1 MYIIEIAQIS
11 VFSKFK
17 FEEWNMNDK
26 TAKSIDKKTL
36 LIILII
42 GLIITIVGILLI
54 KILTGILADLTLPDT
69 LKKYYG
75 IYSVEA
81 NGVKIPN
88 RMEYLTNNGK
98 LFAFCRSLSSIFV
111 AIILY
116 IIVNAFG
123 IRFYEK
129 CEKNTVKKIIKI
141 LGLIVLFLGIFTFT
155 SKVSPSN
162 NIEKYIIKLD
172 STNYSQNSDSFD
184 GNRCNIIGYFKALD
198 LDDKN
203 NLVPVYESPSLES
216 APVEKKDYIGHFFV
230 YLTRNID
237 KINNYSEV
245 VTIILGIY
253 IFVLNKFQKEHKQ

>member
-1 MYIIEIAQIS
+1 MYIREIAQIS
-11 VFSKFK
+11 VLSKFK

-54 KILTGILADLTLPDT
+54 KNLTGVLADLTLPDT

-81 NGVKIPN
+81 NGVKIPSC
-88 RMEYLTNNGK
+88 MEYLTNNGK
-98 LFAFCRSLSSIFV
+98 LFAFCSSLSSILV

-116 IIVNAFG
+116 IFVNVFG
-123 IRFYEK
+123 IKFYEK
-129 CEKNTVKKIIKI
+129 C
-141 LGLIVLFLGIFTFT
+141 
-155 SKVSPSN
+155 
-162 NIEKYIIKLD
+162 
-172 STNYSQNSDSFD
+172 DSFD
-184 GNRCNIIGYFKALD
+184 YNRCNIMGYFKTLD

-203 NLVPVYESPSLES
+203 NLVPVYEAPSLES
-216 APVEKKDYIGHFFV
+216 APVEKKDYIRHFFI
-230 YLTRNID
+230 YLIRNID
-237 KINNYSEV
+237 KINNYSEM

-253 IFVLNKFQKEHKQ
+253 IFVLNKFQKEYQ

>member
-1 MYIIEIAQIS
+1 MYIREIAQIS
-11 VFSKFK
+11 VLSKFK

-54 KILTGILADLTLPDT
+54 KNLTGVLADLTLPDT

-81 NGVKIPN
+81 NGVKIPS

-98 LFAFCRSLSSIFV
+98 LFAFCSSLSSILV

-116 IIVNAFG
+116 IFVNVFG
-123 IRFYEK
+123 IKFYEK
-129 CEKNTVKKIIKI
+129 C
-141 LGLIVLFLGIFTFT
+141 
-155 SKVSPSN
+155 
-162 NIEKYIIKLD
+162 
-172 STNYSQNSDSFD
+172 DSFD
-184 GNRCNIIGYFKALD
+184 YNRCNIMGYFKTLD

-203 NLVPVYESPSLES
+203 NLVPVYEAPSLES
-216 APVEKKDYIGHFFV
+216 APVEKKDYIGHFFI
-230 YLTRNID
+230 YLIRNID
-237 KINNYSEV
+237 KINNYSEM

-253 IFVLNKFQKEHKQ
+253 IFVLNKFQKEYQ